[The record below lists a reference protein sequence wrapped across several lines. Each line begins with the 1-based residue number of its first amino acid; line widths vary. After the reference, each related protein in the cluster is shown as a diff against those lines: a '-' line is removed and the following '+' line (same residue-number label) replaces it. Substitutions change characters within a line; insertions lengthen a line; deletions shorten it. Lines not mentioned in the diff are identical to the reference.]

1 MPSYITNLNELTAP
15 AANDYVLV
23 SDTSDSLDKDKK
35 MLLAKMALKNGTPTA
50 GRVVSW
56 TDANQVQEASYLA
69 ADVVR
74 ETGTQVAGNL
84 ARWSAANI
92 LDDSTIPVSDLSRL
106 SVAQTFSALKTFNA
120 GLTTGQ
126 GTNLT
131 YFDAGVWPVAPTLGG
146 SGSNPVV
153 TYTSQDSY
161 FMRFNNVC
169 LFSFSI
175 FINTISGGSGNNRI
189 PMPFTASALNQPRC
203 FVAIDGV
210 AMPGS
215 APFVAAFNVITSS
228 NLGSAIVLQNNAVF
242 AALPVTLFGPG
253 DSMQVSGFYYVQ

>member
-92 LDDSTIPVSDLSRL
+92 LDDAGFAVSDLSRL

-120 GLTTGQ
+120 GLSTGQ

-131 YFDAGVWPVAPTLGG
+131 YFDAGVWPVAPTIQG
-146 SGSNPVV
+146 STGNPTV
-153 TYTSQDSY
+153 TYTNQDSY
-161 FMRFNNVC
+161 FMRVNTVVF
-169 LFSFSI
+169 FSFTI
-175 FINTISGGSGNNRI
+175 VINTISGGSGSLRI
-189 PMPFTASALNQPRC
+189 GPFPFAASALQQPRC
-203 FVAIDGV
+203 FVSIDGV
-210 AMPGS
+210 AFPGT
-215 APFVAAFNVITSS
+215 APFSLALNVNSSS
-228 NLGSAIVLQNNAVF
+228 NLASALVLQNNATFSSLGVSVF
-242 AALPVTLFGPG
+242 GAG
-253 DSMQVSGFYYVQ
+253 DSIQASGFYYV